1 MIKNINV
8 QFVEKLRLFI
18 KMAIDGVNNKQM
30 KTQQSNED
38 FGAFA
43 DNGLF
48 L

>member
-1 MIKNINV
+1 
-8 QFVEKLRLFI
+8 
-18 KMAIDGVNNKQM
+18 MAIDGVNNKQM

-48 L
+48 FIAGLTLIGLYFLRNI